1 MSMQLLSFQKRQR
14 VDFVIS
20 TCRLA
25 RFDVFLDL
33 ILLEVE
39 IFFSEAFLEIFVLP
53 CSYSEYF
60 RNFASQL
67 PDKTEALECK

>member
-1 MSMQLLSFQKRQR
+1 M
-14 VDFVIS
+14 
-20 TCRLA
+20 
-25 RFDVFLDL
+25 
-33 ILLEVE
+33 EVE

-67 PDKTEALECK
+67 PDKSSGESKKYRAGHYIAEKRHTMLCRLAI